1 MKVAP
6 FNIPILPPELLTK
19 FISVICLAL
28 FPLLVGYVFNCFTK
42 MKWNVSHVLNI
53 VLPALSIGLLYDV
66 YGISMNSIKGMLFT
80 LLLIYAGISD
90 LTTRQVSNWVHFCIA
105 IVGLIDKQI
114 SDIPFMVISSV
125 IITLPQLFFAV
136 IKQNSYGGADIKL
149 TAACTFLLGLKGGLI
164 ALIIGLSLGIS
175 LTVIKRKFKKESLK
189 EKFPIVPYLAVG
201 SFISFLLI

>member
-6 FNIPILPPELLTK
+6 FNIPILPLGLLAK

-28 FPLLVGYVFNCFTK
+28 FPLLIGYVFYCYSK
-42 MKWNVSHVLNI
+42 KKWNVSHVLNI
-53 VLPALSIGLLYDV
+53 VLPALSIGILFSV
-66 YGISMNSIKGMLFT
+66 YGISLTSIKGMLFT
-80 LLLIYAGISD
+80 VLLIYAGISD
-90 LTTRQVSNWVHFCIA
+90 ITTRQVSNWVPFCIA
-105 IVGLIDKQI
+105 IIGLIDIEI
-114 SDIPFMVISSV
+114 SNIPFMVISSV
-125 IITLPQLFFAV
+125 IITLPQLFLAV
-136 IKQNSYGGADIKL
+136 IKQNGYGGADIKL

-175 LTVIKRKFKKESLK
+175 ATVIKRKFKKESLK

>member
-6 FNIPILPPELLTK
+6 FNIPILPLGLLAK

-28 FPLLVGYVFNCFTK
+28 FPLLIGYVFYCYSK
-42 MKWNVSHVLNI
+42 KKWNVSHVLNI
-53 VLPALSIGLLYDV
+53 VLPALSIGILFSV
-66 YGISMNSIKGMLFT
+66 YGISLTSIKGMLFT
-80 LLLIYAGISD
+80 ILLIYAGISD
-90 LTTRQVSNWVHFCIA
+90 ITTRQVSNWVPFCIA
-105 IVGLIDKQI
+105 IIGLIDIEI
-114 SDIPFMVISSV
+114 SNIPFMVISSV

-136 IKQNSYGGADIKL
+136 INQNGYGGADIKL
-149 TAACTFLLGLKGGLI
+149 MAACTFLLGLKGGLI

-175 LTVIKRKFKKESLK
+175 VTVIKRKFKKESLK

>member
-19 FISVICLAL
+19 FISVIYLAL
-28 FPLLVGYVFNCFTK
+28 FPLLIGYVFYCYSK
-42 MKWNVSHVLNI
+42 KKWNVSHVLNI
-53 VLPALSIGLLYDV
+53 VLPALSIGILFSV
-66 YGISMNSIKGMLFT
+66 YGISLTSIKGMLFT
-80 LLLIYAGISD
+80 ILLIYAGISD
-90 LTTRQVSNWVHFCIA
+90 ITTRQVSNWVPFCIA
-105 IVGLIDKQI
+105 IIGLIDIEI
-114 SDIPFMVISSV
+114 SNIPFMVISSV

-136 IKQNSYGGADIKL
+136 KKQNSYGGADIKL
-149 TAACTFLLGLKGGLI
+149 MAACTFLLGLKGGLI

-175 LTVIKRKFKKESLK
+175 ATVIKRKFKKESLK